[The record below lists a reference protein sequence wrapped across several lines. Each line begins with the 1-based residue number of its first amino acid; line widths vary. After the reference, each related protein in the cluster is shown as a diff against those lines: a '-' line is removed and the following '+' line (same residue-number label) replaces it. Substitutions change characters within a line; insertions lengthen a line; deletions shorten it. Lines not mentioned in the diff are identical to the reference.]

1 MHAQLTR
8 HWAAAVQ
15 AKEGKLQPAEFM
27 GGTFTIS
34 NLGMFGV
41 KQFAA
46 IVNPPQ
52 AAILA
57 VGSTDKKVV
66 LTKAGDYKEQQCMN
80 VTLSCD
86 HRVVDG
92 AVGAEW
98 LQAFKGY
105 VENPLTMLL

>member
-1 MHAQLTR
+1 MPVSLPILF
-8 HWAAAVQ
+8 VQ

-34 NLGMFGV
+34 NLGMMGV

-57 VGSTDKKVV
+57 VGATDKKVRQG
-66 LTKAGDYKEQQCMN
+66 AG
-80 VTLSCD
+80 
-86 HRVVDG
+86 
-92 AVGAEW
+92 
-98 LQAFKGY
+98 
-105 VENPLTMLL
+105 